1 MNEQK
6 DKRIKN
12 EQRKW
17 LNKGTNEQM
26 NKQLIKE
33 MNE

>member
-6 DKRIKN
+6 DKRITN

-33 MNE
+33 MNK